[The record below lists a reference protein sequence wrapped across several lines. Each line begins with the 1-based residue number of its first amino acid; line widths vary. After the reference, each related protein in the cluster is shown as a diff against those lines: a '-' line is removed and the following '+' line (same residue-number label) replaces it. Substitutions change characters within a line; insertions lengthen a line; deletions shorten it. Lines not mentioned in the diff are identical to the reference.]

1 MSVHY
6 TSRRPF
12 LRATLLA
19 LVFLFSSFAATVS
32 SPVSLPIE
40 EEISY
45 TNEQLYDYEIFVAD
59 VNGTAGG
66 DGFLTT
72 EEPTGSQ
79 KEIVVSEDTAEFNSP
94 RMLSDIYFEGYSGD
108 IEFTMYY

>member
-1 MSVHY
+1 MMSVHY

-32 SPVSLPIE
+32 TPIYLPTE
-40 EEISY
+40 DVVSY

-59 VNGTAGG
+59 KNDTAGG

-72 EEPTGSQ
+72 MEPTGSQ
-79 KEIVVSEDTAEFNSP
+79 
-94 RMLSDIYFEGYSGD
+94 LSLIH
-108 IEFTMYY
+108 I

>member
-1 MSVHY
+1 MMSVHY

-32 SPVSLPIE
+32 TQFLFLLE
-40 EEISY
+40 DDISY

-59 VNGTAGG
+59 KNDTAGG

-72 EEPTGSQ
+72 MEPTGSQ
-79 KEIVVSEDTAEFNSP
+79 KEIVV
-94 RMLSDIYFEGYSGD
+94 R
-108 IEFTMYY
+108 